1 MKTLR
6 TLLALALAAPATLA
20 GCGAHDT
27 FVQTDDFA
35 LGRVV
40 VYRNGIAYYER
51 RARAVDD
58 RLTLTVPHDKVDDF
72 LKSLTVTDAQ
82 TGKTVPVGYPTQGAS
97 HGSDVDMQVTLP
109 PGTHGELV
117 LTYITDAPAWKPSYR
132 VLVEDEKVA
141 VQGWAI
147 VDNTSGEDWTQV
159 RVGVGA
165 SSALS
170 FRYDLRSVV
179 HVHRDLLGGEQVFAQ
194 APPQGGAAHP
204 AGAKKS
210 DDGLVLAL
218 GDAELARTARDS
230 DEDLA
235 KAETV
240 ATLDDA
246 GPRPTRKSTAGGA
259 AMTRGGVERERPG
272 AAPAVPDGRL
282 QALASHLRGRKDQV
296 TVDGF
301 AGPGEPAHRA
311 AERANRVRN
320 RLIELGV
327 APDRVQIHPRGQ
339 VAGKNAG
346 VEVRVARVEVADAP
360 AGPDTPVGESHFESD
375 TPMTIPRGTS
385 AMVAV
390 LDAPAEG
397 AVVYLYAPD
406 AERGDARYAFKAVRF
421 RNPTKSTL
429 EAGPVTVYGDARFI
443 GEGLTESIP
452 PESTALV
459 PFALDRQ
466 VVVERAVATQD
477 RIARIERVERG
488 ELTAEVRRVERA
500 ELSVTNRSH
509 AAQRVFLRHRVADG
523 WTLERSPDVFEKQG
537 EVHLFAVEVPAG
549 ETRTVALEASTPLTR
564 TVDLRT
570 SAGVDLLRAHVAS
583 KPDDAAFARA
593 AEDVLRLHDTMAE
606 ARERIDALHAQSGQL
621 RARSDELTGQ
631 IHSLAHARAGD
642 RLKRHLEKKLAELA
656 DRLQAATVEIVDQ
669 QEKLMLARIRFQDA
683 IAELTVG
690 RPAVADRGAGADP
703 EG

>member
-6 TLLALALAAPATLA
+6 TLLALALAAPAMLA
-20 GCGAHDT
+20 GCGAHDS

-58 RLTLTVPHDKVDDF
+58 QLTLTVPQDKVDDF
-72 LKSLTVTDAQ
+72 LKSLTVTDAE

-97 HGSDVDMQVTLP
+97 HGSDVDMKVTLP

-179 HVHRDLLGGEQVFAQ
+179 YVHRDLLGGQQVFAQ
-194 APPQGGAAHP
+194 APPPGGAVHP
-204 AGAKKS
+204 SGATEQK
-210 DDGLVLAL
+210 DRMVLAL
-218 GDAELARTARDS
+218 GDAELAPTD
-230 DEDLA
+230 
-235 KAETV
+235 KAEDEERVAEATV
-240 ATLDDA
+240 ATLDDL
-246 GPRPTRKSTAGGA
+246 GPRAARKSTAGGLP
-259 AMTRGGVERERPG
+259 MTRGGTDAS
-272 AAPAVPDGRL
+272 AAPSVPDARL
-282 QALASHLRGRKDQV
+282 QALANHLRGRKDQV
-296 TVDGF
+296 TIDGF

-327 APDRVQIHPRGQ
+327 APDRVQIQPRGL

-346 VEVRVARVEVADAP
+346 VEVRVARAEVADAP

-466 VVVERAVATQD
+466 VVIERAVATQD

-488 ELTAEVRRVERA
+488 ELTAEVRRVERT
-500 ELSVTNRSH
+500 ELNVTNRSH

-523 WTLERSPDVFEKQG
+523 WKLERSPDVFEKQG
-537 EVHLFAVEVPAG
+537 EVHLFAVDVPAG

-570 SAGVDLLRAHVAS
+570 PAGVDLLRAHVAD
-583 KPDDAAFARA
+583 KPGDAAFARA

-642 RLKRHLEKKLAELA
+642 RLKGHLEKKLAELA
-656 DRLQAATVEIVDQ
+656 DRLQATTVEIVDQ

-683 IAELTVG
+683 IAELTIG
-690 RPAVADRGAGADP
+690 RPAVANRLPSEAA